1 MREESLIAASCQ
13 GVIPM
18 TLSFASTSELL
29 KNRDMDTDADTPQGM
44 GLLPPRR
51 LSAAACLPLSSTVI
65 LHGIASAHAPVMS
78 TVGMHMPIRY
88 CDTSG

>member
-1 MREESLIAASCQ
+1 
-13 GVIPM
+13 M

-78 TVGMHMPIRY
+78 TCLFVTATPPDDIRDRTDNLLNSTFRR
-88 CDTSG
+88 C